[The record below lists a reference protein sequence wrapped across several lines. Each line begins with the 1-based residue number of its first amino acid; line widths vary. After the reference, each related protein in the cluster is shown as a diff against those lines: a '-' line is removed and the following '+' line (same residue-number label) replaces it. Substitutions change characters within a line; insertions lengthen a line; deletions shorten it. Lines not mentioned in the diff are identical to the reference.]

1 MGHKPLGV
9 GIDVSEDCMDFLWR
23 YLYQLSRAKLQAKRG
38 PHMVCSKCGLLIH
51 RYDRFRVLEVMHINC
66 RDPKVVGQ
74 MSLETEERA

>member
-23 YLYQLSRAKLQAKRG
+23 YLYQLSRAKMQSKRG

-74 MSLETEERA
+74 MSLPPD